1 MALFTSPILA
11 EASGSVGGLVFS
23 HNKGGGYIRA
33 RATVTNPNTPQQQVV
48 RSLLSQLTATW
59 VTTLTDIQRQAWTD
73 YAANV
78 PLPNALGAP
87 RNVSALNMYVRTNVP
102 LIQAGFARQDAA
114 PTLFTL
120 GDFTAAAG
128 AASAGPQ
135 NIAISFTTT
144 DAWVDEDDAGMLIYV
159 SRQQNNTI
167 NFFKG
172 PYQFAGSID
181 GDSIAPPTSP
191 ATIPVPFPLTA
202 GNKLFFRQQVV
213 RADGRLSAD
222 ARLSAG
228 IAA

>member
-1 MALFTSPILA
+1 MAIFSSPVLA
-11 EASGSVGGLVFS
+11 EVSGSLGGIVFS
-23 HNKGGGYIRA
+23 HNAGGPYMRA

-48 RSLLSQLTATW
+48 RSLLSQLTSTW
-59 VTTLTDIQRQAWTD
+59 VTTLTDIQRQGWTD

-87 RNVSALNMYVRTNVP
+87 RHVTALNMYVRSNVP
-102 LIQAGFARQDAA
+102 LIQAGFARQDDA
-114 PTLFTL
+114 PTSFTL

-135 NIAISFTTT
+135 TISISFTVT
-144 DAWVDEDDAGMLIYV
+144 DAWVDESDAGMLIYV
-159 SRQQNNTI
+159 SRQQNTTI

-181 GDSIAPPTSP
+181 GDDTTPPTSP

-202 GNKLFFRQQVV
+202 GNRIFFRQQVV

-222 ARLSAG
+222 TKLTAG